1 MQPFHVV
8 SYRPQL
14 NGVIADDKSSTCL
27 VNAEQQLS
35 SHVSKA
41 RHATCPTAVGVQ
53 GLRDERSIFR
63 GLTGLL
69 HGLSLF
75 VFALGGLASLF
86 EGCALLGRRQVYSS
100 TARLRRGARRAFPFG
115 YVPSPRVRTPP
126 PQWSAPCLP
135 VSPSPQASQSFLG
148 RSYKVFLLAPARGE
162 LTRRC
167 PSAAI
172 NPAPTAA
179 PIPATTSQ
187 FVSSPALW
195 RPSRVL

>member
-1 MQPFHVV
+1 MPCERRAAAFFACFESAACDVSDRGWRPGPPRRALDLSRTDGACFTDCPFSYSRSAVLRVFSKVV
-8 SYRPQL
+8 PFLGGGR
-14 NGVIADDKSSTCL
+14 STP
-27 VNAEQQLS
+27 
-35 SHVSKA
+35 A
-41 RHATCPTAVGVQ
+41 R
-53 GLRDERSIFR
+53 R
-63 GLTGLL
+63 
-69 HGLSLF
+69 
-75 VFALGGLASLF
+75 ALGEANRD
-86 EGCALLGRRQVYSS
+86 CLLPI
-100 TARLRRGARRAFPFG
+100 ARRAFPFG

-135 VSPSPQASQSFLG
+135 VSPFPQASQSFLG